1 MHSFK
6 PLTIPLFVPGH
17 RPELLSKAAASGTDA
32 VIMDLEDAVSEA
44 DKPAAYEALV
54 SRDTLQVPLVVRC
67 NGFGSDWFDKDLQV
81 LVKFLPDMVML
92 PKAESASH
100 IEVLAQKLGSEIPII
115 PIIESA
121 LGLGMVEDIMAHPSV
136 LQCAFGH
143 LDFSLDIGAA
153 SHWEAL
159 HYARG
164 RIVLSSR
171 IGDKAPPLDGVSV
184 RFDDEDIVASEAR
197 RARDMGFG
205 GKLLIHPRQISPAKG
220 VFRPSDDD
228 YAWAKRVMGAVA
240 SNASAVQLDGAMID
254 VPVIKRAE
262 TIIRDYE
269 ALA

>member
-1 MHSFK
+1 MHLSK
-6 PLTIPLFVPGH
+6 PLTVPLFVPGH
-17 RPELLSKAAASGTDA
+17 RPELLSKAAASGADA

-44 DKPAAYEALV
+44 DKPAAHEALAAR
-54 SRDTLQVPLVVRC
+54 STLRVPLVVRC
-67 NGFGSDWFDKDLQV
+67 NGFGSIWFEKDLEV
-81 LVKFLPDMVML
+81 LAETPPDMVML

-100 IEVLAQKLGSEIPII
+100 IELIAQKLGSEMPII

-121 LGLGMVEDIMAHPSV
+121 LGLGAVEDIMAHPSV

-143 LDFSLDIGAA
+143 LDFSLDIGAE

-164 RIVLSSR
+164 RVVLASR
-171 IGDKAPPLDGVSV
+171 LGNK
-184 RFDDEDIVASEAR
+184 AR

-205 GKLLIHPRQISPAKG
+205 GKLLIHPKQISPAKG

-262 TIIRDYE
+262 AIIRDYE